1 MKECP
6 QCKTTYSDETLN
18 FCLADGT
25 ALVDAG
31 AREPETIPYAGANTL
46 SMNAPSTGQQAYGS
60 TMGQGPAAPAK
71 RGCMGPAII
80 GIIALLVLGVL
91 VAVGIFA
98 FMKFGTNRGTD
109 DDKPTPTRT
118 PTSTSSPSKWD
129 SPGASPSPSGSPSG
143 SPKSTTSK
151 KDGPLTKDTFNQIK
165 TGMTYQEVVDIIGF
179 EGEEISMSEA
189 AGYKIGS
196 YQWKGEG
203 YSMIFGVFTND
214 KLQSK
219 SQANL
224 K

>member
-25 ALVDAG
+25 ALVEAG
-31 AREPETIPYAGANTL
+31 GRDPETIPYPGANTVN
-46 SMNAPSTGQQAYGS
+46 MNAPSTGQQAFGS

-80 GIIALLVLGVL
+80 GIIALLVLGGL

-98 FMKFGTNRGTD
+98 FMKFGTNRGLHD
-109 DDKPTPTRT
+109 DAPPTPTRT

-129 SPGASPSPSGSPSG
+129 SPGASPSPSGSP
-143 SPKSTTSK
+143 KSTSTK
-151 KDGPLTKDTFNQIK
+151 KGEGPLTKDMFAQIK
-165 TGMTYQEVVDIIGF
+165 TGMTYEEMVEIIGF
-179 EGEEISMSEA
+179 EGEEITMSETGGFKVA
-189 AGYKIGS
+189 S
-196 YQWKGEG
+196 YQWKGEN
-203 YSMIFGVFTND
+203 YSMIIGVFMND

-219 SQANL
+219 SQSGL